1 MGSFPLLV
9 VTASWYL
16 SVRTVPKTRHG
27 SIPDTPLS
35 KGQIL
40 AGDPEGSVTD
50 CRRILV
56 VDDDADIQALTSTV
70 LAGAGFEV
78 TLASNG
84 SEALGAVRQ
93 GAFDL
98 VLLDIN
104 MPDMSGWE
112 TLRLMRADEAFA
124 GLPVVMFSVKGQIRD
139 KVHAMQEGAVD
150 YITKPFVIDELLA
163 RVERVLDPAL
173 RGA

>member
-1 MGSFPLLV
+1 LTHS
-9 VTASWYL
+9 
-16 SVRTVPKTRHG
+16 
-27 SIPDTPLS
+27 
-35 KGQIL
+35 
-40 AGDPEGSVTD
+40 
-50 CRRILV
+50 RRILV

-70 LAGAGFEV
+70 LAGAGYEV

-84 SEALGAVRQ
+84 SEALRVVHGA
-93 GAFDL
+93 GFDL
-98 VLLDIN
+98 MLLDIN

-112 TLRLMRADEAFA
+112 TLRLLRADETFA
-124 GLPVVMFSVKGQIRD
+124 DLPVVMFSVKGQVRD

-163 RVERVLDPAL
+163 RVERLFDPAL

>member
-1 MGSFPLLV
+1 
-9 VTASWYL
+9 VT
-16 SVRTVPKTRHG
+16 H
-27 SIPDTPLS
+27 
-35 KGQIL
+35 
-40 AGDPEGSVTD
+40 

-70 LAGAGFEV
+70 LAGAGYEV

-84 SEALGAVRQ
+84 SEALRALHDAG
-93 GAFDL
+93 FDL
-98 VLLDIN
+98 MLLDIN

-112 TLRLMRADEAFA
+112 TLRLLRADEAFA
-124 GLPVVMFSVKGQIRD
+124 DLPVVMFSVKGQVRD

-150 YITKPFVIDELLA
+150 YITKPFVIDQLLA
-163 RVERVLDPAL
+163 RVERLLDPAL